1 MFKITITSLVQR
13 SEYTIYSTTQNDGF
27 YNLKIH
33 EKVNDYGKMTFSCL
47 MSQVNFEIGDIIT
60 VYKDEAVYWQGLI
73 VSMSRGFYGNVNVT
87 AYGMMYTLT
96 YQLITPRRWLNKTVG
111 SVMIDIQD
119 LNNTDFGSGL
129 TINPDFKF
137 NVAYDGT
144 SYQDPVSYFTAD
156 GDVLETLRQ
165 MCKVGAAPRVFE
177 VYSSLSSTQ
186 AAHIKELSLLNKVI
200 TDYQVQESKEK
211 IAHENMEQKERLIAL
226 RADQAAAGGGDV
238 YNIQNNNLTVTSSQL
253 LDMIEQA
260 DKSAHE
266 VEDNINP
273 EFNLE

>member
-1 MFKITITSLVQR
+1 MNQFGNLCDEFNIEPTPHAKVVNELTPKAVQELR
-13 SEYTIYSTTQNDGF
+13 KERQEEDDQ
-27 YNLKIH
+27 
-33 EKVNDYGKMTFSCL
+33 KVVDYKGQK
-47 MSQVNFEIGDIIT
+47 
-60 VYKDEAVYWQGLI
+60 
-73 VSMSRGFYGNVNVT
+73 
-87 AYGMMYTLT
+87 YTLKHLKLLET
-96 YQLITPRRWLNKTVG
+96 LWQEKI
-111 SVMIDIQD
+111 
-119 LNNTDFGSGL
+119 
-129 TINPDFKF
+129 
-137 NVAYDGT
+137 A
-144 SYQDPVSYFTAD
+144 AD

-177 VYSSLSSTQ
+177 VYSSLSNTQ

-211 IAHENMEQKERLIAL
+211 IAHENMDQKERLIAL
-226 RADQAAAGGGDV
+226 RADQATGGDV

-260 DKSAHE
+260 DKTAHA

>member
-1 MFKITITSLVQR
+1 MKHLKLLETRWQEKI
-13 SEYTIYSTTQNDGF
+13 
-27 YNLKIH
+27 
-33 EKVNDYGKMTFSCL
+33 
-47 MSQVNFEIGDIIT
+47 
-60 VYKDEAVYWQGLI
+60 A
-73 VSMSRGFYGNVNVT
+73 
-87 AYGMMYTLT
+87 
-96 YQLITPRRWLNKTVG
+96 
-111 SVMIDIQD
+111 
-119 LNNTDFGSGL
+119 
-129 TINPDFKF
+129 
-137 NVAYDGT
+137 
-144 SYQDPVSYFTAD
+144 AD

-177 VYSSLSSTQ
+177 VYSSLSNTQ

-211 IAHENMEQKERLIAL
+211 IAHENMDQKERLIAL
-226 RADQAAAGGGDV
+226 RADQATGGDV

-260 DKSAHE
+260 DKTAHA

>member
-1 MFKITITSLVQR
+1 MNQFGNLCDEFNIEPTPDAKVVNELTPKAVQELR
-13 SEYTIYSTTQNDGF
+13 KERQEEDDQ
-27 YNLKIH
+27 KD
-33 EKVNDYGKMTFSCL
+33 VDYKGQK
-47 MSQVNFEIGDIIT
+47 
-60 VYKDEAVYWQGLI
+60 
-73 VSMSRGFYGNVNVT
+73 
-87 AYGMMYTLT
+87 YTLKHLKLLET
-96 YQLITPRRWLNKTVG
+96 LWQEKI
-111 SVMIDIQD
+111 
-119 LNNTDFGSGL
+119 
-129 TINPDFKF
+129 
-137 NVAYDGT
+137 A
-144 SYQDPVSYFTAD
+144 AD

-177 VYSSLSSTQ
+177 VYSSLSNTQ

-211 IAHENMEQKERLIAL
+211 IAHENMDQKERLIAL
-226 RADQAAAGGGDV
+226 RADQATGGDV

-260 DKSAHE
+260 DKTAHA

>member
-1 MFKITITSLVQR
+1 MNQFGNLCDEFNIEPTPDAKVVNELTPKAVQELR
-13 SEYTIYSTTQNDGF
+13 KERQEEDDES
-27 YNLKIH
+27 
-33 EKVNDYGKMTFSCL
+33 KVVDYKGQK
-47 MSQVNFEIGDIIT
+47 
-60 VYKDEAVYWQGLI
+60 
-73 VSMSRGFYGNVNVT
+73 
-87 AYGMMYTLT
+87 YTLKHLKLLET
-96 YQLITPRRWLNKTVG
+96 LWQEKI
-111 SVMIDIQD
+111 
-119 LNNTDFGSGL
+119 
-129 TINPDFKF
+129 
-137 NVAYDGT
+137 A
-144 SYQDPVSYFTAD
+144 AD

>member
-1 MFKITITSLVQR
+1 MNQFGNLCDEFNIEPTPDAKVVNELTPKAVQELR
-13 SEYTIYSTTQNDGF
+13 KERQAEDDQ
-27 YNLKIH
+27 
-33 EKVNDYGKMTFSCL
+33 KVVDYKGQK
-47 MSQVNFEIGDIIT
+47 
-60 VYKDEAVYWQGLI
+60 
-73 VSMSRGFYGNVNVT
+73 
-87 AYGMMYTLT
+87 YTLKHLKLLET
-96 YQLITPRRWLNKTVG
+96 LWQEKI
-111 SVMIDIQD
+111 
-119 LNNTDFGSGL
+119 
-129 TINPDFKF
+129 
-137 NVAYDGT
+137 A
-144 SYQDPVSYFTAD
+144 AD

-177 VYSSLSSTQ
+177 VYSSLSNTQ

-211 IAHENMEQKERLIAL
+211 IAHENMDQKERLIAL
-226 RADQAAAGGGDV
+226 RADQATGGDV

-260 DKSAHE
+260 DKTAHA

>member
-1 MFKITITSLVQR
+1 MNQFGNLCDEFNIEPTPDAKVVNELTPKAVQELR
-13 SEYTIYSTTQNDGF
+13 KERQEEDGQ
-27 YNLKIH
+27 
-33 EKVNDYGKMTFSCL
+33 KVVDYKGQK
-47 MSQVNFEIGDIIT
+47 
-60 VYKDEAVYWQGLI
+60 
-73 VSMSRGFYGNVNVT
+73 
-87 AYGMMYTLT
+87 YTLKHLKLLET
-96 YQLITPRRWLNKTVG
+96 LWQEKI
-111 SVMIDIQD
+111 
-119 LNNTDFGSGL
+119 
-129 TINPDFKF
+129 
-137 NVAYDGT
+137 A
-144 SYQDPVSYFTAD
+144 AD

-177 VYSSLSSTQ
+177 VYSSLSNTQ

-211 IAHENMEQKERLIAL
+211 IAHENMDQKERLIAL
-226 RADQAAAGGGDV
+226 RADQATGGDV

-260 DKSAHE
+260 DKTAHA

>member
-1 MFKITITSLVQR
+1 MNQFGNLCDEFNIEPTPDAKVVNELTPKAVQELR
-13 SEYTIYSTTQNDGF
+13 KERQEEDDQ
-27 YNLKIH
+27 
-33 EKVNDYGKMTFSCL
+33 KVVDYKGQK
-47 MSQVNFEIGDIIT
+47 
-60 VYKDEAVYWQGLI
+60 
-73 VSMSRGFYGNVNVT
+73 
-87 AYGMMYTLT
+87 YTLKHLKLLET
-96 YQLITPRRWLNKTVG
+96 LWQEKI
-111 SVMIDIQD
+111 
-119 LNNTDFGSGL
+119 
-129 TINPDFKF
+129 
-137 NVAYDGT
+137 A
-144 SYQDPVSYFTAD
+144 AD

-177 VYSSLSSTQ
+177 VYSSLSNTQ

-211 IAHENMEQKERLIAL
+211 IAHENMDQKERLSAL
-226 RADQAAAGGGDV
+226 RADQATGGDV

-260 DKSAHE
+260 DKTAHA

>member
-1 MFKITITSLVQR
+1 MNQFGILCDEFNLEPTPDAKVVNELTPKAVQELR
-13 SEYTIYSTTQNDGF
+13 KERQEEDGQ
-27 YNLKIH
+27 
-33 EKVNDYGKMTFSCL
+33 KVVDYKGQK
-47 MSQVNFEIGDIIT
+47 
-60 VYKDEAVYWQGLI
+60 
-73 VSMSRGFYGNVNVT
+73 
-87 AYGMMYTLT
+87 YTLKHLKLLET
-96 YQLITPRRWLNKTVG
+96 LWQEKI
-111 SVMIDIQD
+111 
-119 LNNTDFGSGL
+119 
-129 TINPDFKF
+129 
-137 NVAYDGT
+137 A
-144 SYQDPVSYFTAD
+144 AD

-177 VYSSLSSTQ
+177 VYSSLSNTQ

-211 IAHENMEQKERLIAL
+211 IAHENMDQKERLIAL
-226 RADQAAAGGGDV
+226 RADQATGGDV

-260 DKSAHE
+260 DKTAHA

>member
-1 MFKITITSLVQR
+1 MNQFGNLCDEFNIEPTPDAKVVNELTPKAVQELR
-13 SEYTIYSTTQNDGF
+13 KERQEEDDQ
-27 YNLKIH
+27 
-33 EKVNDYGKMTFSCL
+33 KVVDYKGQK
-47 MSQVNFEIGDIIT
+47 
-60 VYKDEAVYWQGLI
+60 
-73 VSMSRGFYGNVNVT
+73 
-87 AYGMMYTLT
+87 YTLKHLKLLET
-96 YQLITPRRWLNKTVG
+96 LWQEKI
-111 SVMIDIQD
+111 
-119 LNNTDFGSGL
+119 
-129 TINPDFKF
+129 
-137 NVAYDGT
+137 A
-144 SYQDPVSYFTAD
+144 AD

-177 VYSSLSSTQ
+177 VYSSLSNTQ

-211 IAHENMEQKERLIAL
+211 IARENMDQKERLIAL
-226 RADQAAAGGGDV
+226 RADQATGGDV

-260 DKSAHE
+260 DKTAHA

>member
-1 MFKITITSLVQR
+1 MKQLGNLCDECSIEPTPDAKVVNELTPKAVQELR
-13 SEYTIYSTTQNDGF
+13 KERQEEDDQ
-27 YNLKIH
+27 
-33 EKVNDYGKMTFSCL
+33 KVVDYKGQK
-47 MSQVNFEIGDIIT
+47 
-60 VYKDEAVYWQGLI
+60 
-73 VSMSRGFYGNVNVT
+73 
-87 AYGMMYTLT
+87 YTLKHLKLLET
-96 YQLITPRRWLNKTVG
+96 LWQEKI
-111 SVMIDIQD
+111 
-119 LNNTDFGSGL
+119 
-129 TINPDFKF
+129 
-137 NVAYDGT
+137 A
-144 SYQDPVSYFTAD
+144 AD

-177 VYSSLSSTQ
+177 VYSSLSNTQ

-211 IAHENMEQKERLIAL
+211 IAHENMDQKERLIAL
-226 RADQAAAGGGDV
+226 RADQATGGDV

-260 DKSAHE
+260 DKTAHA

>member
-1 MFKITITSLVQR
+1 MNQFGNLCDEFNIEPTTDAQVVNELTPKAVQELR
-13 SEYTIYSTTQNDGF
+13 KERQEEDDQ
-27 YNLKIH
+27 
-33 EKVNDYGKMTFSCL
+33 KVVDYKGQK
-47 MSQVNFEIGDIIT
+47 
-60 VYKDEAVYWQGLI
+60 
-73 VSMSRGFYGNVNVT
+73 
-87 AYGMMYTLT
+87 YTLKHLKLLET
-96 YQLITPRRWLNKTVG
+96 LWQEKI
-111 SVMIDIQD
+111 
-119 LNNTDFGSGL
+119 
-129 TINPDFKF
+129 
-137 NVAYDGT
+137 A
-144 SYQDPVSYFTAD
+144 AD

-177 VYSSLSSTQ
+177 VYSSLSNTQ

-211 IAHENMEQKERLIAL
+211 IAHENMDQKERLIAL
-226 RADQAAAGGGDV
+226 RADQATGGDV

-260 DKSAHE
+260 DKTAHA